1 MSEQIKKADIF
12 EGDPFAD
19 VKATM
24 EQSLTVL
31 TKYDEKLKTT
41 AASFLNIA
49 NSTKTATTDL
59 TKLIE
64 VEKQSNLIA
73 NEKKRNQKEISTI
86 EKEREN
92 LKKNEERLQARLN
105 ALTSKEAENVAK
117 LRLQISEQNKQ
128 MKQKIQAQRELT
140 AEEEKNLGT
149 LEKLN
154 IANAKLRAER
164 QKLNLETQKGRDRLV
179 EINAEIDKNNKF
191 IKSNSDQLAAQKMNV
206 GNYTDSVKDALN
218 ESGLFSTQIAQL
230 NRVQNTLNALLK
242 KNTADTVAQTTAT
255 KAGTVATGGMSK
267 ALRIFRA
274 ALISTGIGAIVVLF
288 GSLVAAL
295 LSTQRGM
302 DVLNSAI
309 RPLKALFDG
318 FLGVVQKLGWKLID
332 TFKNPKQA
340 LSDLANFV
348 KQNLINR
355 FTAFEKIL
363 EGIIELDFKKVA
375 DGVIQAGTGVENAID
390 KIASAGEK
398 IAKTVEETLKIGAEI
413 DRLIK
418 ERERLEIT
426 LASRT
431 AALNKRLKEQ
441 ETIVAN
447 TALSGKDRVAAQQE
461 AEKIAKQLV
470 EAENEIVDLQIQELV
485 LKQSLNDTSRD
496 EEKLLDELK
505 AKKINNTVEIDK
517 VEKKGIAAR
526 KKLLDEINKSEE
538 EAYQLRRKRAEEEE
552 KRALESAKLLR
563 DARARNMIDEVN
575 REIQIE
581 KNAFSD
587 RLNELR
593 KQGLLSNELEIE
605 LKKEHDRKILELEAE
620 RTKKTL
626 EEVDKRTVQNVPE
639 VTTGDLDEVKDIE
652 QQRVQIIVNA
662 QNQIAQAY
670 ERAAERKIKAF
681 EEEQK
686 AADEQINSLREAAKE
701 GAILDTE
708 SIKDAEKRKREAIK
722 EQKRIEKQQQRV
734 QFIQLALQNITNQLK
749 NGKSTG
755 EALGSTFAL
764 QSALKTLFAGFEGFY
779 KGTNNAPQ
787 GFAWVDEKGAE
798 IHTDKHGNIKDL
810 GSDGGARLKYLEQ
823 GDKIIPHEKSMQLLN
838 TALPTIKEKSTV
850 KIDPTLDLLR
860 EQNRLL
866 KNVTE
871 SKMTA
876 EQIGSIIHLT
886 TEDKKGNLSRINRYK
901 YKR

>member
-1 MSEQIKKADIF
+1 MSEQIKKSDFFA
-12 EGDPFAD
+12 EDPFAE

-31 TKYDEKLKTT
+31 TKYDEKLRNT
-41 AASFLNIA
+41 AKSFLDIA

-64 VEKQSNLIA
+64 VEKQSNVIA

-92 LKKNEERLQARLN
+92 LKKNEEQLQARLN
-105 ALTSKEAENVAK
+105 TLNSKEAENVAK
-117 LRLQISEQNKQ
+117 LRLQIAEQNKQ
-128 MKQKIQAQRELT
+128 IKQKLQAQRELT

-154 IANAKLRAER
+154 VANAKLRAER
-164 QKLNLETQKGRDRLV
+164 QKLNLETEKGRERLV

-218 ESGLFSTQIAQL
+218 ESGLFSKQIAQL
-230 NRVQNTLNALLK
+230 NKVQNTLNALLK
-242 KNTADTVAQTTAT
+242 KNTADTLAQTTAT
-255 KAGTVATGGMSK
+255 QAGATATGGASK
-267 ALRIFRA
+267 ALRVFRA

-302 DVLNSAI
+302 DAINSAI
-309 RPLKALFDG
+309 RPLKALFEG
-318 FLGVVQKLGWKLID
+318 FLGVVQDLGWKLID
-332 TFKNPKQA
+332 AFKNPKQT
-340 LSDLANFV
+340 LLDLANFV

-355 FTAFEKIL
+355 FKAFSKIL

-390 KIASAGEK
+390 KAAKAGAK

-418 ERERLEIT
+418 QRERLETT
-426 LASRT
+426 LATRT
-431 AALNKRLKEQ
+431 AVLNKRLKEQ

-447 TALSGKDRVAAQQE
+447 TALSARERVAAQEE

-470 EAENEIVDLQIQELV
+470 EVENEIVDLQIQELV
-485 LKQSLNDTSRD
+485 LKQSLNDTSR
-496 EEKLLDELK
+496 EEERLLDDLK
-505 AKKINNTVEIDK
+505 AKKIQNTEKIDE
-517 VEKKGIAAR
+517 VEKKGIRAR
-526 KKLLDEINKSEE
+526 KNLLDEINKSEE
-538 EAYQLRRKRAEEEE
+538 EAYNLRMKRAKEEE
-552 KRALESAKLLR
+552 KRALEAEKLLR
-563 DARARNMIDEVN
+563 DARVRNMIDEVN
-575 REIQIE
+575 RRIQIE
-581 KNAFSD
+581 KNAYAD

-593 KQGLLSNELEIE
+593 KQGLLSNELEVE

-626 EEVDKRTVQNVPE
+626 EEIDKRTVQNVPE
-639 VTTGDLDEVKDIE
+639 VTTGELDAVKDIE
-652 QQRVQIIVNA
+652 EQRVQIIVNA
-662 QNQIAQAY
+662 QNQIVKIYEQAAQ
-670 ERAAERKIKAF
+670 RKIKALQD
-681 EEEQK
+681 EQK
-686 AADEQINSLREAAKE
+686 AADDQLNSLKNAAKE
-701 GAILDTE
+701 GAILDEE

-722 EQKRIEKQQQRV
+722 EQKRVEKQQQRV

-779 KGTNNAPQ
+779 KGTDNAPQ

-798 IHTDKHGNIKDL
+798 IHTDKHGNIKDF
-810 GSDGGARLKYLEQ
+810 GSDSGARLKFLDK

-838 TALPTIKEKSTV
+838 DTLPTVKEKSSV

-866 KNVTE
+866 KNITG
-871 SKMTA
+871 SKITA
-876 EQIGSIIHLT
+876 EDIGSLLLVT